1 MSDALEEDCF
11 YMRLKWL
18 VRSFAAIAFALMF
31 LMGAF
36 ARPVLA
42 QSDDD
47 AASSPDTKGPK
58 LNVSKKTIN
67 FGNVIATLQAI
78 R

>member
-1 MSDALEEDCF
+1 MSDAFEEDSF
-11 YMRLKWL
+11 YMRLKSL
-18 VRSFAAIAFALMF
+18 VRSFAAMAFALLF
-31 LMGAF
+31 LMGAL

-47 AASSPDTKGPK
+47 AASSPDAKGPMLK
-58 LNVSKKTIN
+58 S
-67 FGNVIATLQAI
+67 